1 MNAMVDPYYQEGV
14 EFSAGGGKTFDF
26 YFAVGTGTR
35 RGPYAMKPTVGA
47 WTHVAFTYDGTT

>member
-35 RGPYAMKPTVGA
+35 RGRTR
-47 WTHVAFTYDGTT
+47 